1 MILGY
6 EFNLKLIPYLQP
18 YYTKSVARSHVI
30 FLVLFPQISWLIVS
44 MISKG
49 EENI

>member
-1 MILGY
+1 MISGY

-18 YYTKSVARSHVI
+18 YYTQSVIGSHVI

-44 MISKG
+44 MILKG